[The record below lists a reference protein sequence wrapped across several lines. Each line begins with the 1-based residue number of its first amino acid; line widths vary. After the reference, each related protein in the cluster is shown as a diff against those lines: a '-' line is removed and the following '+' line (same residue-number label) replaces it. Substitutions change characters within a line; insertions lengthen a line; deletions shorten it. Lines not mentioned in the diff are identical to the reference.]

1 MLGTIWLT
9 LNSFSGTVA
18 KADQMIWQFKKQSF
32 NFSSSLPILRFFSF
46 YFQFFL
52 GSPSQEVLD
61 FGTMGMGEKRDIY
74 FAILN
79 KNPIAVTLRGW
90 GANLTGSLVEVIG
103 VDQGNETEIL
113 ERASFE
119 GMTRK
124 LIIPTGHYLIFR
136 LGIHTTEV
144 EGAFDGYVYV
154 ETSYHTFKVC
164 TYMCFQ

>member
-1 MLGTIWLT
+1 M
-9 LNSFSGTVA
+9 
-18 KADQMIWQFKKQSF
+18 
-32 NFSSSLPILRFFSF
+32 
-46 YFQFFL
+46 
-52 GSPSQEVLD
+52 LD

-154 ETSYHTFKVC
+154 ETSYHTFKVK
-164 TYMCFQ
+164 TDHQNLRLTKWPFYDHFWHFFSLTTSMPFTKLGFRGSF

>member
-1 MLGTIWLT
+1 MISRIFT
-9 LNSFSGTVA
+9 LFS
-18 KADQMIWQFKKQSF
+18 
-32 NFSSSLPILRFFSF
+32 
-46 YFQFFL
+46 FQFFP

-164 TYMCFQ
+164 MCAFNKVS

>member
-1 MLGTIWLT
+1 MFLLVHAFKHVLKQT
-9 LNSFSGTVA
+9 LSIEGAYKKVCT
-18 KADQMIWQFKKQSF
+18 MIISRVYF
-32 NFSSSLPILRFFSF
+32 
-46 YFQFFL
+46 FQFFP

-61 FGTMGMGEKRDIY
+61 FGTLGMGEKRDIY

-124 LIIPTGHYLIFR
+124 LIIHPGHYLIFR
-136 LGIHTTEV
+136 LGIHTTET

-154 ETSYHTFKVC
+154 ETSYHTFKVS
-164 TYMCFQ
+164 TSVL

>member
-46 YFQFFL
+46 YFQFFP

-74 FAILN
+74 FANLN
-79 KNPIAVTLRGW
+79 KNPIAVTLRVW
-90 GANLTGSLVEVIG
+90 GANLTGSLLG
-103 VDQGNETEIL
+103 WCPNLAMLQLSDFCLKLRKKCLASRPFPWYQNSKLLETEIPANIL
-113 ERASFE
+113 KS
-119 GMTRK
+119 
-124 LIIPTGHYLIFR
+124 
-136 LGIHTTEV
+136 
-144 EGAFDGYVYV
+144 
-154 ETSYHTFKVC
+154 
-164 TYMCFQ
+164 

>member
-1 MLGTIWLT
+1 
-9 LNSFSGTVA
+9 
-18 KADQMIWQFKKQSF
+18 
-32 NFSSSLPILRFFSF
+32 
-46 YFQFFL
+46 
-52 GSPSQEVLD
+52 
-61 FGTMGMGEKRDIY
+61 MGMGEKRDIY

-164 TYMCFQ
+164 VRDCPSFYDQVGHQTTILLEISIFSLNIDIVGLTKIMNNVVKDPKILSFKVIFQCLKLVESFQKKIL